1 MSESALADVNS
12 PSARFHL
19 TISAFAT
26 TITRYSVV
34 CCLFHRTVYTS
45 LTFFLCLRSIQV
57 LFKSERRRLHIPL
70 LLYSDKEIQFSIRPK
85 QNASNSYSH
94 LVRSLSIFADL
105 SVTPLG
111 LLCTSGICVCVCVRL
126 NA

>member
-45 LTFFLCLRSIQV
+45 LTFFSVLALNSSIIQV
-57 LFKSERRRLHIPL
+57 RA
-70 LLYSDKEIQFSIRPK
+70 KEVAYPSFI
-85 QNASNSYSH
+85 
-94 LVRSLSIFADL
+94 IF
-105 SVTPLG
+105 
-111 LLCTSGICVCVCVRL
+111 R
-126 NA
+126 